1 MDVDISGNVFNLI
14 IGVMKHLILA
24 MSFLAVISTMTSCN
38 NSGDKCVK
46 EALDNHFTSERKFVS
61 DAIKHKS
68 PDVYK
73 VEVVDSSV
81 IYTHIF
87 DGIVDVKVYAFS
99 GDECVE
105 VERVY
110 TFPDQMSALRHYR
123 NAVER
128 AELYDNIELYRN
140 KVRYDLK
147 KGQYELETKGLTKE
161 QLKAKFDH
169 QIADA
174 KAHMKKEGERIEKD
188 IKH

>member
-1 MDVDISGNVFNLI
+1 MDVDIYGIVFNLI

-38 NSGDKCVK
+38 DKGEKYIRKALESRFQDEK
-46 EALDNHFTSERKFVS
+46 EFVS
-61 DAIKHKS
+61 HAIKEKS

-73 VEVVDSSV
+73 VDVEDSSV

-110 TFPDQMSALRHYR
+110 TFPNQMSALRHYR
-123 NAVER
+123 DAIER
-128 AELYDNIELYRN
+128 AELYDHIELYRN
-140 KVRYDLK
+140 KVKYDLK
-147 KGQYELETKGLTKE
+147 KEQYELETRGLTKD

-174 KAHMKKEGERIEKD
+174 KADVKKAGERIEKD
-188 IKH
+188 IRH